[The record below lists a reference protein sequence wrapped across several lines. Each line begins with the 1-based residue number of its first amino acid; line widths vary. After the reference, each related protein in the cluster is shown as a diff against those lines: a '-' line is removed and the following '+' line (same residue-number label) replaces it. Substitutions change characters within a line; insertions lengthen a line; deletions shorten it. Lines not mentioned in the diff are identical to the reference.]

1 MVRLNLIVFRRLI
14 FGFFLFMLSCVNH
27 DLAPKKFDC
36 TKTTL
41 TLALDSVSAATACG
55 IADGVIY
62 VTAQGGDEPYSFRVN
77 DQIPSTSNTIGELL
91 SGVYTV
97 AVTDKNGCEK
107 TLENIKVL
115 ADGFEF
121 TATTT
126 EDNECINHN
135 GSVTIDVQS
144 GNAPFQYKLDANS
157 FSDNNVFTGLETGSY
172 NLSIRDANACTVQLH
187 VTVPRGNTGTSWSDD
202 ILPIMQS
209 SCAVSGCHN
218 GISRT
223 DYRIYAN
230 AKKEAAKI
238 KSLTL
243 DKSMPFDGPALT
255 ASQIKL
261 ISCWVDDGA
270 LDN

>member
-1 MVRLNLIVFRRLI
+1 MTLKRLI
-14 FGFFLFMLSCVNH
+14 PFFFLLIISCVNH

-55 IADGVIY
+55 VADGVIY
-62 VTAQGGDEPYSFRVN
+62 VTAQGGDEPYSFHVN
-77 DQIPSTSNTIGELL
+77 NQTSSVSNIIGELL
-91 SGVYTV
+91 SGVYSV

-121 TATTT
+121 STTTT

-135 GSVTIDVQS
+135 GSITIDVQN
-144 GNAPFQYKLDANS
+144 GNAPFQFKLGANS

-172 NLSIRDANACTVQLH
+172 DLSIRDANDCTVQLH
-187 VTVPRGNTGTSWSDD
+187 VTVPKGNTGTSWSAD
-202 ILPIMQS
+202 ILPIVQS
-209 SCAVSGCHN
+209 SCAASGCHN

-223 DYRIYAN
+223 DYRIYTN

-270 LDN
+270 LNN

>member
-1 MVRLNLIVFRRLI
+1 MTFKRVLP
-14 FGFFLFMLSCVNH
+14 GFFLFMLSCVNH
-27 DLAPKKFDC
+27 DLAPKKFNC
-36 TKTTL
+36 ANTTL
-41 TLALDSVSAATACG
+41 TLALDSVSASTACG
-55 IADGVIY
+55 VADGVIY

-77 DQIPSTSNTIGELL
+77 NQLPSASNIIGKLL

-135 GSVTIDVQS
+135 GSITIDVQS
-144 GNAPFQYKLDANS
+144 GSAPFQFKLGANS
-157 FSDNNVFTGLETGSY
+157 FSDNNVFTGLETGPY
-172 NLSIRDANACTVQLH
+172 DLSIHDANDCTVQLH
-187 VTVPRGNTGTSWSDD
+187 VTVPNGNTGTSWSTD

-209 SCAVSGCHN
+209 SCATSGCHN

-223 DYRIYAN
+223 DYRIYTN

-255 ASQIKL
+255 ANQIQL

-270 LDN
+270 LNN